1 LTRLSAAI
9 WAIVLSP
16 IFGLLLIGGI
26 AIRVW
31 NVPAND
37 LGPPIFFIAVL
48 GLLSVLALPFISRG
62 ILRRASFEAGAY
74 LDSARYTGSNR
85 IPVGVLLSRPSL
97 IENYMLRMGI
107 PPHGEFD
114 TVRTVFRSEPTSR
127 RQSAGEAI
135 RTLRSIASDADWHA
149 FVGGFV
155 TLGVGAAVAIL
166 VVVLE
171 FVRIAAGAGRSASP
185 GSVRLV
191 LFILA
196 AILISVGAPIMYRAI
211 RRISS
216 QSR

>member
-1 LTRLSAAI
+1 MVVFPILILFVAGLAVPGTAAGPFT
-9 WAIVLSP
+9 VLVALV
-16 IFGLLLIGGI
+16 GVL
-26 AIRVW
+26 A
-31 NVPAND
+31 
-37 LGPPIFFIAVL
+37 AV
-48 GLLSVLALPFISRG
+48 ALPFISRG

-114 TVRTVFRSEPTSR
+114 TVRTVFRPEPMSR
-127 RQSAGEAI
+127 RQGAGEAI